1 MGPDVEPF
9 SLVRIDNAQW
19 FFADTDLQYSF
30 FCGALGCLDVTVQLR
45 NIRATLLNPTL
56 AGLDGGGRA
65 NFDANWLLE
74 ADYVFSSALFE
85 STGGISTPNAP
96 GYAATFDIGN
106 GNVTM
111 RDIALAPINS
121 EVPSDSLPSG
131 LSVSLQTTVNFG
143 GTVQQGNY
151 TPPRLP
157 LPGLRWWRGLR
168 DPHGPGCDDIDC
180 CVTVCDINP
189 ACCTDEWGWIAL
201 PWPENSVGRCP
212 ATTAVKMLALW
223 IWGGSPSPA

>member
-1 MGPDVEPF
+1 MLTMLAACMLLETPANLGVPGGSSGTLSLQIAIDGFGGTDVQTTSANVGVGGGSNIAMGPDVEPF

-45 NIRATLLNPTL
+45 NIRANLLNPTL

-85 STGGISTPNAP
+85 STGGISTPTAP

-111 RDIALAPINS
+111 ATSPSAPS
-121 EVPSDSLPSG
+121 TSRC
-131 LSVSLQTTVNFG
+131 LQIHF
-143 GTVQQGNY
+143 
-151 TPPRLP
+151 
-157 LPGLRWWRGLR
+157 LR
-168 DPHGPGCDDIDC
+168 D
-180 CVTVCDINP
+180 
-189 ACCTDEWGWIAL
+189 
-201 PWPENSVGRCP
+201 
-212 ATTAVKMLALW
+212 
-223 IWGGSPSPA
+223 